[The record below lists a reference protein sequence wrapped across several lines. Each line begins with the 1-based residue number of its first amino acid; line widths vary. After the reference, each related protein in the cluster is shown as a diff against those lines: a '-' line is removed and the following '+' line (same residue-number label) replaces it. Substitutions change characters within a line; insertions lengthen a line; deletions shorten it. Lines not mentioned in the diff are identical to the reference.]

1 MSDAHSS
8 ESSLLAVE
16 GLTFRYEDMEMVF
29 DLSLDRGQCLAILG
43 PSGAGKSTLLS
54 LIAGFER
61 PLSGRV
67 MIAGQDV
74 TTLKPAERPVT
85 SLFQEHNLFAHLTAG
100 ENVGLGLDAGL
111 RLDAAQKRAVTEAL
125 ARVGLEG
132 LEPRRPAQLSG
143 GQRQRVALARSLVRD
158 KPLLLLDEPFSAL
171 DPGLRLEMLDLVRQ
185 LQGERGLT
193 VVLVSHNPQDALR
206 IAGQSAFL
214 AAGRVLAAGPTRAL
228 LEAREPS
235 ELRAFLGP
243 AQDTPAGGAKERF

>member
-1 MSDAHSS
+1 MP
-8 ESSLLAVE
+8 EPLLSVE

-29 DLSLDRGQCLAILG
+29 DLAVARGDCLAVLG

-54 LIAGFER
+54 LIAGFEQPR
-61 PLSGRV
+61 GGRV
-67 MIAGQDV
+67 VIGGQDV
-74 TTLKPAERPVT
+74 TAWKPADRPVT
-85 SLFQEHNLFAHLTAG
+85 SLFQEHNLFAHLSAG
-100 ENVGLGLDAGL
+100 ENVGLGLDPGL
-111 RLDAAQKRAVTEAL
+111 RLDAGQRRQVEEAL

-132 LEPRRPAQLSG
+132 LAARRPAQLSG

-206 IAGQSAFL
+206 IAGQAVFL
-214 AAGRVLAAGPTRAL
+214 HAGRVLAAGPTRQL
-228 LEAREPS
+228 LEAREPV

-243 AQDTPAGGAKERF
+243 DPV